1 MNLMAQTF
9 EDLRNTST
17 EELKNRYDQIAGSTI
32 VGLSFYREE
41 IARRDAEAQNQLMLD
56 FTKQVRD
63 MTVAITVMTA
73 VVLVL
78 TILNVCLAW
87 KWS

>member
-1 MNLMAQTF
+1 MAQSF

-17 EELKNRYDQIAGSTI
+17 EELKNQYDQIARSTA

-41 IARRDAEAQNQLMLD
+41 IARRDAEAQNRLMLD

-78 TILNVCLAW
+78 TILNVYLAW
-87 KWS
+87 NGDS